1 MNRYPTSDPSG
12 LRRRSRISANARLA
26 AVSPILASS
35 PGQGLDEG
43 KSDYM

>member
-1 MNRYPTSDPSG
+1 MNRYPTGDPSG
-12 LRRRSRISANARLA
+12 LRRRGCIPAYARLA